1 MVWASTERQMTAAL
15 QKIISRIELLSEE
28 EQDYYAEMWMIE
40 MEAEDAFDAR
50 IAATADQAGELA
62 RRAMNAEPSFHTD
75 YDKELKKL

>member
-50 IAATADQAGELA
+50 IAATGDQVAELA
-62 RRAMNAEPSFHTD
+62 RRAMNAEPSLPMEDSDFD
-75 YDKELKKL
+75 

>member
-50 IAATADQAGELA
+50 IAATADQVGELA
-62 RRAMNAEPSFHTD
+62 RRAMNAEPSLPMEDSDFD
-75 YDKELKKL
+75 